1 MRYAYYIAAVAATL
15 FALSLLGLQI
25 VGGLEY
31 TEGASAYGRWS
42 MVGTMITVAAL
53 PMFIDVTWRASR
65 GIALALAVG
74 FVLFLAYS
82 LPAAIGRI
90 GEVRE
95 VKALAAGDAAQLQ
108 ADIAA
113 VNRTLATAQPQME
126 AECLGAP
133 DPLPLDRNR
142 WPECRRKRGTVTA
155 LLNDRARLTDE
166 IRKLGSARVGDT
178 SSQTVA
184 WMLSTLGVSEQTIR
198 RGSGIAFA
206 VGLEVII
213 ASLLAAV
220 LPLVRA
226 GMATRPRQATVPAV
240 ESTPRQLRTE
250 APRGEPGVKAYN
262 RDEAF
267 ADLTLLLQAGHRPE
281 SQDWLTERWG
291 VTKGATSKWLA
302 HWEAEGR
309 LPARRVTDGRFK
321 TLVPS

>member
-1 MRYAYYIAAVAATL
+1 MRYAYYTAAGTAIL
-15 FALSLLGLQI
+15 FALSLLGLQV

-42 MVGTMITVAAL
+42 MIGAMITVAAL
-53 PMFIDVTWRASR
+53 PLMIDATWRASR
-65 GIALALAVG
+65 GASLALAVG

-82 LPAAIGRI
+82 LPAAIGRV

-113 VNRTLATAQPQME
+113 VNRTLTTAQPQME

-166 IRKLGSARVGDT
+166 LRKLGSARVGDT

-220 LPLVRA
+220 LPLIRA
-226 GMATRPRQATVPAV
+226 GMATRPGQATVPAV
-240 ESTPRQLRTE
+240 ESEPRALRAE
-250 APRGEPGVKAYN
+250 DQRGGPVVKAYS
-262 RDEAF
+262 RDEAL
-267 ADLTLLLQAGHRPE
+267 ADLKTLLQAGHRPE
-281 SQDWLTERWG
+281 SQDWLSERWG
-291 VTKGATSKWLA
+291 VTKGATSKWLSV
-302 HWEAEGR
+302 WEAAGA